1 MATFG
6 QFSWPRTNTNGDP
19 APSCSSY
26 ATYTYSRISNSVV
39 RVNISVIFSYDGSG
53 GRIGSGSGSQI
64 YATVNAGGVS
74 KTLTIK
80 GTEYLSLP
88 SGYSKTVSA
97 TLDVTSSTAGSSISV
112 SYTISNGGAKWVTF
126 ARGSRS
132 TSFSAPAL
140 LYTNCSAPTS
150 VTVSPTTAKV
160 GQTVTISWSGAS
172 GGTNNSITG
181 YEVQWTVGDGWSS
194 LGTFTGTSITDS
206 FGSYALGKKGTY
218 RVRTLGSAGAS
229 YYSGWRESNSILINT
244 PPTIS
249 NLGINK
255 SLIKSTGETVRFSW
269 NGSDSN
275 GHGLTYY
282 YVLNTSSSTNP
293 TISSSKTSN
302 KYVDLASGA
311 SATRYFHV
319 RAWDGYEYSSTLHL
333 KLSYNTL
340 PTAPSVIPNWTSN
353 KVVDSVTMSFSST
366 DANGQSLTYYIY
378 RQISS
383 STSFSGVTD
392 SLVTTTTSKSYTD
405 SLTPY
410 ETYAGKYV
418 RYRIR
423 AYDGLEYGAYSSYT
437 VAARKN
443 INPNP
448 AVSMTISPSIFEN
461 SVSIK
466 WKTPEMTTSARKNI
480 YIQKSVSS
488 NQTFTTWSNVTT
500 IDVTETPGETY
511 TDSSN
516 LPNRGYYVKYRMR
529 YSDSLGYYSS
539 YKESNVIKRNT
550 APVLDGVVTLD
561 FSGTYYPWRKNSMN
575 ISWNAAVSD
584 DDSGEQAKKY
594 SLYLN
599 VPGFTQ
605 KIILNKATMTITEG
619 EITQKLDF
627 VQNDALTSLIT
638 SVITISSRRNELYT
652 NCYFTIIAYDS
663 FNISSVAVTKYF
675 NMDFR
680 ESPVLPNHNSGIGN
694 NQYYYFTNNVLGRI
708 SENNSNKEGEILYN
722 QTNNNYPMLNA
733 GEQLIITWPKGTDK
747 NNGTVAEDDITKY
760 TIKRLWGESVGS
772 LTNTHNENEYSTLV
786 TLKTSELILDS
797 SGKYNYIYTIPAIET
812 NRVVK
817 LGIVAT
823 DTTNKTSNFVKFPY
837 GIELCRKVA
846 PSLELNNIG
855 FGESTSDTQKK
866 ILTNVTITDIGGSYI
881 NPQRTGISYANRRNL
896 ERILADRNISMQIQY
911 SENIN
916 FDNFKTINLY
926 TSTNSPYKYNMT
938 NEDIETATGID
949 FKKTYF
955 IRILFRVYNAPSSSL
970 TSYSN
975 VLMLRGQEPP
985 YSFRKK
991 GFGINNS
998 SPDGRFHIKAI
1009 ESNENEEI
1017 AIFGDSNTAGT
1028 QRFIISLLNGKLLA
1042 GIIDSGELT

>member
-6 QFSWPRTNTNGDP
+6 SYKNSVNPRMQWSASYSYTRTSNTN
-19 APSCSSY
+19 
-26 ATYTYSRISNSVV
+26 V
-39 RVNISVIFSYDGSG
+39 RVTMTVTGEIINHSYDSWMGTNSTDNAWIDIVAMAG
-53 GRIGSGSGSQI
+53 AVTQTYRI
-64 YATVNAGGVS
+64 
-74 KTLTIK
+74 KTSSEVWRGNSNNPRSHTF
-80 GTEYLSLP
+80 
-88 SGYSKTVSA
+88 
-97 TLDVTSSTAGSSISV
+97 TLDVYSNIAGQSIGVAYRVDTGTA
-112 SYTISNGGAKWVTF
+112 YVTP
-126 ARGSRS
+126 ARVPTQS

-140 LYTNCSAPTS
+140 LYTACSAPTS
-150 VTVSPTTAKV
+150 VTANKSVAIS
-160 GQTVTISWSGAS
+160 GSTVKISWSGAK

-181 YEVQWTVGDGWSS
+181 YEVQWSTGSGWQT
-194 LGTFTGTSITDS
+194 LGSYTGTSATKTFYD
-206 FGSYALGKKGTY
+206 ADVGKTCY
-218 RVRTLGSAGAS
+218 FRVRTKGSAGSS
-229 YYSGWRESNSILINT
+229 YYSGWTGKKAPVLINT
-244 PPTIS
+244 PPTVS
-249 NLGINK
+249 GLGCNK
-255 SLIKSTGETVRFSW
+255 TLIKTTGETVRFSW

-293 TISSSKTSN
+293 TTSNSKTTN
-302 KYVDLASGA
+302 KYVNLASGA

-333 KLSYNTL
+333 KLNYNSL
-340 PTAPSVIPNWTSN
+340 PTAPKVTPNWTSN
-353 KVVDSVTMSFSST
+353 KVVDSVTMNFSST

-378 RQISS
+378 RQVSS
-383 STSFSGVTD
+383 STSFSGASNT
-392 SLVTTTTSKSYTD
+392 LVTTTTSKSYTD
-405 SLTPY
+405 PLTPY
-410 ETYAGKYV
+410 STYAGKYV

-423 AYDGLEYGAYSSYT
+423 AYDGMEYGSYSSYT

-448 AVSMTISPSIFEN
+448 AISMTISPSIFEN
-461 SVSIK
+461 SVSIS
-466 WKTPEMTTSARKNI
+466 WETPAMTTSGRRNI
-480 YIQKSVSS
+480 YIQKSISS

-500 IDVTETPGETY
+500 IDVVENPGETY
-511 TDSSN
+511 TDSTN
-516 LPNRGYYVKYRMR
+516 LPSRGYYVKYRMR

-550 APVLDGVVTLD
+550 APTLDGVVTLD

-584 DDSGEQAKKY
+584 DDSGGQAKKY

-599 VPGFTQ
+599 IPGFTR
-605 KIILNKATMTITEG
+605 KIILNKATMTITGG

-627 VQNDALTSLIT
+627 VQNNALTSLIT
-638 SVITISSRRNELYT
+638 SIITTNSRRNELYT

-663 FNISSVAVTKYF
+663 YNVASSSVTKYF

-680 ESPVLPNHNSGIGN
+680 ESPVLPNQSSGIGN

-708 SENNSNKEGEILYN
+708 SENNSNEDGEILYN
-722 QTNNNYPMLNA
+722 QTTNNYPMLNA

-747 NNGTVAEDDITKY
+747 NNGTVSEDDITEY

-772 LTNTHNENEYSTLV
+772 LTDTHNESEYSTLV
-786 TLKTSELILDS
+786 TLKTSELTSDS
-797 SGKYNYIYTIPAIET
+797 SGKYNYIYTIPTIST

-823 DTTNKTSNFVKFPY
+823 DTTGKKSNFVKFPY
-837 GIELCRKVA
+837 GVELCRTVN
-846 PSLELNNIG
+846 PTLELNNIS
-855 FGESTSDTQKK
+855 FGDSISDTQRK
-866 ILTNVTITDIGGSYI
+866 IVADVTIADIGGSSI
-881 NPQRTGISYANRRNL
+881 DSRRTGISYANRRNL
-896 ERILADRNISMQIQY
+896 ERILSARNISMQIQY

-916 FDNFKTINLY
+916 FDNFQTISLY
-926 TSTNSPYKYNMT
+926 SRTNTPYEYNMT
-938 NEDIETATGID
+938 NREIETTTGID

-955 IRILFRVYNAPSSSL
+955 VRILFQVYNAPSSSR

-985 YSFRKK
+985 YSFRKM
-991 GFGINNS
+991 GLGINNS
-998 SPDGRFHIKAI
+998 SPDGRLHVKAI
-1009 ESNENEEI
+1009 ESDENKEVV
-1017 AIFGDSNTAGT
+1017 IFGDSNTAGT
-1028 QRFIISLLNGKLLA
+1028 QRFIVSLLSGKLLA